1 MALTSRSVW
10 RTESAWSATRFA
22 ALSCCAPSSARSARA
37 CPISS
42 FPSRTNA
49 WTVFAKFSNLSKLM
63 VAVRERPMACAASC
77 CLGASSPL
85 PSPLCSSA
93 IPSQCRRRDAV
104 PRKDLARQGD
114 VCLRAFAFAIEVH
127 GGSAEARRVGE
138 AYVAWNHGF
147 VHLLAEVLLQL
158 GRHLLRERIARI
170 VHGSKQPFDIEL
182 RIQVLADL
190 LDGVDQIGEPLEC
203 VVFALHRDHH
213 RIGCH
218 QPVQSEYVQGRRT
231 VEQDEL
237 VLPGDR
243 LEGAFQAGLA
253 VPKPKQVSLGAG
265 TDPVGPN

>member
-1 MALTSRSVW
+1 MRSVACRSETGPASPSRS
-10 RTESAWSATRFA
+10 SKA
-22 ALSCCAPSSARSARA
+22 
-37 CPISS
+37 
-42 FPSRTNA
+42 SR
-49 WTVFAKFSNLSKLM
+49 
-63 VAVRERPMACAASC
+63 
-77 CLGASSPL
+77 PL
-85 PSPLCSSA
+85 PSPLSFTGVSR
-93 IPSQCRRRDAV
+93 SYRRSDAV
-104 PRKDLARQGD
+104 PRKDLARQSD
-114 VCLRAFAFAIEVH
+114 VRLRAFAFAIEVH
-127 GGSAEARRVGE
+127 GGSAEARRLGE

-190 LDGVDQIGEPLEC
+190 LDRVDEIGEPLEC

-243 LEGAFQAGLA
+243 LEGAFQAGLS
-253 VPKPKQVSLGAG
+253 VRKVDQIYLGAG
-265 TDPVGPN
+265 KGAVSRNQIVPTGFRLLPRRMRR